1 VNVDVVVIG
10 AGPGGYTA
18 AFRAADLGL
27 EVVLVERHERL
38 GGVCL
43 NVGCIPSKAL
53 LHLAK
58 VLADARDAEA
68 QGIAFGPP
76 SIDLEGVRAFKQS
89 AVDRLTGGLAQLA
102 TGRKVKV
109 VRGEARFTGPRE
121 LAVGDETIAFR
132 RCVVAAGS
140 APARVRGLKDDP
152 RIMTSNGALAL
163 ADLPERLLVVGGGII
178 GLEMATVYE
187 ALGSRVT
194 VVELM
199 DQLIPGCDPDLV
211 RPLQQRVASRYEAIH
226 LGTSVDAAQP
236 RDDGIHVTLSSGDA
250 GVFDRVLVAVGRRPN
265 GGALGLDAVGVHVDE
280 HGFVPVDEQQRTNIP
295 HIFAIGD
302 VCGGPML
309 AHKAMHEGK
318 VAAEVIAGRDVAFAP
333 RAIPSIAYTDPEVA
347 WAGLTET
354 EARASGTEHEVAKM
368 PWAASGRAL
377 SMGRPDGLTKLV
389 VEPGS
394 RRVLGAGVVGT
405 GAGELLAEVVQA
417 IELDADAEDVAL
429 SIHAHPTLSETVGLA
444 AEVALGVATDLPP
457 APSPRRAAGAPALAS
472 RP

>member
-1 VNVDVVVIG
+1 
-10 AGPGGYTA
+10 
-18 AFRAADLGL
+18 
-27 EVVLVERHERL
+27 
-38 GGVCL
+38 
-43 NVGCIPSKAL
+43 
-53 LHLAK
+53 
-58 VLADARDAEA
+58 
-68 QGIAFGPP
+68 
-76 SIDLEGVRAFKQS
+76 
-89 AVDRLTGGLAQLA
+89 
-102 TGRKVKV
+102 
-109 VRGEARFTGPRE
+109 
-121 LAVGDETIAFR
+121 
-132 RCVVAAGS
+132 
-140 APARVRGLKDDP
+140 
-152 RIMTSNGALAL
+152 
-163 ADLPERLLVVGGGII
+163 
-178 GLEMATVYE
+178 
-187 ALGSRVT
+187 
-194 VVELM
+194 
-199 DQLIPGCDPDLV
+199 
-211 RPLQQRVASRYEAIH
+211 
-226 LGTSVDAAQP
+226 
-236 RDDGIHVTLSSGDA
+236 
-250 GVFDRVLVAVGRRPN
+250 
-265 GGALGLDAVGVHVDE
+265 VGVHVDE

-309 AHKAMHEGK
+309 AHRAMHQGK

-368 PWAASGRAL
+368 PWTASGRAL

-457 APSPRRAAGAPALAS
+457 ARSPRRASGAPALAS